1 MGPEFQGLASQIEQ
15 AAGAKMR
22 EFRLHGDGAGYD
34 FVPLA
39 TESFGRLGKAAARFL
54 SDLGEV
60 AARDGRAS
68 KGAFVRS
75 ALATVSCALCR
86 GNARVYRHAMCAVA
100 CAVGRQFL
108 PGCDVPVDEVL
119 EE

>member
-1 MGPEFQGLASQIEQ
+1 M
-15 AAGAKMR
+15 AGAKLR

-39 TESFGRLGKAAARFL
+39 TETFGRLGKAAARFL
-54 SDLGEV
+54 SDLGEF
-60 AARDGRAS
+60 AAGDGRAS
-68 KGAFVRS
+68 KAAFVRS
-75 ALATVSCALCR
+75 ARATLGCALCR
-86 GNARVYRHAMCAVA
+86 GNGGVYRSSLSAVA
-100 CAVGRQFL
+100 RAVGRQFV